1 MQLCTVNG
9 VDLTPFIDKETYSVN
24 SEPMYESWQDGNF
37 VEHRIYARTKIKGT
51 FEVNLFGFKSM
62 TYATFLT
69 NWNAAVTNNVVTIG
83 LRVGNDNSFQAIS
96 AYYTFS
102 SVEHKELLDGTI
114 YDKVTVTIEER

>member
-24 SEPMYESWQDGNF
+24 SEPMFESWQDGNF
-37 VEHRIYARTKIKGT
+37 VEHRIYARTKVKGT
-51 FEVNLFGFKSM
+51 FEVNLFGYKNM
-62 TYATFLT
+62 TYTTFLT

-83 LRVGNDNSFQAIS
+83 LRVGNDNTFQAIS